1 MHREKAAAHPE
12 WARLLESVPELDLSA
27 GRAPGPTGWL
37 GRTGERGVKRRC
49 AGVAAARMWAVADD
63 AQALI
68 SELDTRM
75 RRDCDRMALW
85 RVVHRTTGM
94 AYSVVLI
101 AVPAVLAAGFAS
113 SETPLGKALLLLAAV
128 VGGLNVTFKPYLHS
142 RKRRSDVNTMRRLR
156 DEFRAE
162 SVREADKLAVYE
174 QYSAAYASV
183 FEARG
188 RELLDG
194 SLGAD
199 EGAHGESGREEG
211 GRKEVGRKP
220 EERRAEG
227 SPA

>member
-1 MHREKAAAHPE
+1 M
-12 WARLLESVPELDLSA
+12 
-27 GRAPGPTGWL
+27 
-37 GRTGERGVKRRC
+37 
-49 AGVAAARMWAVADD
+49 ADD

-113 SETPLGKALLLLAAV
+113 SETALGKALLLLAAV

-162 SVREADKLAVYE
+162 AVREADGLAVYE
-174 QYSAAYASV
+174 KYSAAYAAV

-194 SLGAD
+194 SLGVD
-199 EGAHGESGREEG
+199 EGAPPEGAPQANGRQESGGKREEG
-211 GRKEVGRKP
+211 
-220 EERRAEG
+220 A
-227 SPA
+227 PA